1 MKQKLLIL
9 AGCCLM
15 SLYLSGQSALLRGN
29 VQDSETGE
37 GIPFANLLL
46 LTEKTGT
53 AADADGQFE
62 LPVEKWPA
70 QIRVSAIGYLTDTI
84 VVEQADALQATLQ
97 PVPSDLPLVEV
108 LAQKKLR
115 QLSPEDRLPF
125 AFAIWDDYLFTL
137 SRKRTGSNA
146 WIDVRSPD
154 GILLF
159 EQQLDLR
166 RVTDIEVNCRNR
178 LYLLAN
184 YRYINLGYT
193 RAQIVPLET
202 MKYTDYIGA
211 YRDCRCSTEE
221 AMYYE
226 NVAYQGL
233 LKRYLRASLTNGALD
248 NFRQVLYAEQLDNY
262 MADLGLIMEGQSISN
277 TGDVS
282 REENDYIRT
291 RQTDADFLQR
301 VFYNNPQDNFL
312 FLAGEELILFNHDEQ
327 RIEYFDAEGQ
337 PKQAMPAHY
346 VQHKDWNGRVIQ
358 DIKTASFYA
367 LLRDETGYLLAPIDL
382 STGQIGE
389 PVPLNILYYDEIAI
403 YNSTAFVLGT
413 PTAHAF
419 SDVKRLYTKPLW

>member
-1 MKQKLLIL
+1 MKWKLLTVAL
-9 AGCCLM
+9 CCLM
-15 SLYLSGQSALLRGN
+15 SLCLSAQTFPLKGT
-29 VQDSETGE
+29 VQDSKTGV

-53 AADADGQFE
+53 AADANGQFE
-62 LPVEKWPA
+62 LSVREWPA
-70 QIRVSAIGYLTDTI
+70 QIRVSAIGYLTDTV
-84 VVEQADALQATLQ
+84 VVEQADALQIALQ
-97 PVPSDLPLVEV
+97 PVPADLPLVEV

-115 QLSPEDRLPF
+115 QLSPEGRLPF
-125 AFAIWDDYLFTL
+125 AFAIWDDYLFIL
-137 SRKRTGSNA
+137 SRKSTGGNA
-146 WIDVRSPD
+146 WIEVRSPD

-166 RVTDIEVNCRNR
+166 RVTDIEANCRNR

-193 RAQIVPLET
+193 RAQIVPIET
-202 MKYTDYIGA
+202 MKYTDYISA

-233 LKRYLRASLTNGALD
+233 LKRYLRASLANGALD

-262 MADLGLIMEGQSISN
+262 MADLGLILEGQSISN
-277 TGDVS
+277 TGEVS
-282 REENDYIRT
+282 RAENDYIRT

-301 VFYNNPQDNFL
+301 VFYKNPQDNFL
-312 FLAGEELILFNHDEQ
+312 FLAGGELILFNHDEQ
-327 RIEYFDAEGQ
+327 QIEYFDAEGRS
-337 PKQAMPAHY
+337 KQMIPAHY
-346 VQHKDWNGRVIQ
+346 VQHENWNGRVIQ
-358 DIKTASFYA
+358 DLKTEACYA
-367 LLRDETGYLLAPIDL
+367 LLRDETGYLLAQIDL
-382 STGQIGE
+382 NTGQIGE
-389 PVPLNILYYDEIAI
+389 PVPLNILFYDDIAI

>member
-1 MKQKLLIL
+1 MKWKLLTVAL
-9 AGCCLM
+9 CCLM
-15 SLYLSGQSALLRGN
+15 SLCLSAQTFPLKGT
-29 VQDSETGE
+29 VQDSKTGE

-62 LPVEKWPA
+62 LSVREWSA
-70 QIRVSAIGYLTDTI
+70 QIRISAIGYLTDTV
-84 VVEQADALQATLQ
+84 VVEQADALQITLQ
-97 PVPSDLPLVEV
+97 PVPVNLPLVEV

-146 WIDVRSPD
+146 WIEVRSPD

-202 MKYTDYIGA
+202 MKYIDYIGA

-277 TGDVS
+277 TGEVS
-282 REENDYIRT
+282 RGENDYIRT

-312 FLAGEELILFNHDEQ
+312 FLAGGELILFNHDEQ
-327 RIEYFDAEGQ
+327 RIEYFNTEGQ
-337 PKQAMPAHY
+337 QEQVIPAYY
-346 VQHKDWNGRVIQ
+346 VEHKDWNGRVIQ
-358 DIKTASFYA
+358 DLKTEAFYA

-382 STGQIGE
+382 NKGQIAE
-389 PVPLNILYYDEIAI
+389 PVPLNILFYDDIAI
-403 YNSTAFVLGT
+403 YNNTAFVLGT
-413 PTAHAF
+413 PTAHAA
-419 SDVKRLYTKPLW
+419 SDVKRLYTKALW

>member
-1 MKQKLLIL
+1 MVKRLLFTAI
-9 AGCCLM
+9 CCL
-15 SLYLSGQSALLRGN
+15 LATNLIGQSDTVSGK
-29 VQDSETGE
+29 VTGVETGE

-70 QIRVSAIGYLTDTI
+70 QIRVSAIGYLTDT
-84 VVEQADALQATLQ
+84 VAVEQAGTLQIALQ
-97 PVPSDLPLVEV
+97 PVPADLPLVEV

-125 AFAIWDDYLFTL
+125 AFAIWDDYLFIL
-137 SRKRTGSNA
+137 SQKNTGSNA
-146 WIDVRSPD
+146 WIEVRSPD

-166 RVTDIEVNCRNR
+166 RVTDIEANCRNR

-202 MKYTDYIGA
+202 MRYTDYISA

-233 LKRYLRASLTNGALD
+233 LKRYLRASLTNGALN
-248 NFRQVLYAEQLDNY
+248 NFRQILYAEQLDNY

-282 REENDYIRT
+282 RAENDYIRT

-312 FLAGEELILFNHDEQ
+312 FLAGGEPILFNHDQ
-327 RIEYFDAEGQ
+327 QQIEFFDAEGRK
-337 PKQAMPAHY
+337 KQVIPAHY

-358 DIKTASFYA
+358 DLKTEAFYA
-367 LLRDETGYLLAPIDL
+367 LLRDRTGYLLAPISL
-382 STGQIGE
+382 GTGHIGE
-389 PVPLNILYYDEIAI
+389 PVPLNILFYDEIAI

-413 PTAHAF
+413 PTAHAV
-419 SDVKRLYTKPLW
+419 SDIKRLYTKALW

>member
-1 MKQKLLIL
+1 MKWKPLTVAL
-9 AGCCLM
+9 CCLM
-15 SLYLSGQSALLRGN
+15 SLCLSAQTFPLKGT
-29 VQDSETGE
+29 VQDSKTEE

-62 LPVEKWPA
+62 LFVREWPA
-70 QIRVSAIGYLTDTI
+70 RVRISAIGYLTDTV
-84 VVEQADALQATLQ
+84 VVEQADALQITLQ
-97 PVPSDLPLVEV
+97 PVPADLPLVEV

-146 WIDVRSPD
+146 WIEVRSPD

-166 RVTDIEVNCRNR
+166 RVMDIEVNCRNR

-193 RAQIVPLET
+193 RAQIVPMET

-211 YRDCRCSTEE
+211 YRDCQCSTEE

-282 REENDYIRT
+282 RAENDYIRT

-312 FLAGEELILFNHDEQ
+312 FQTGGELILFNHDEQ
-327 RIEYFDAEGQ
+327 RIEYFDAEGRS
-337 PKQAMPAHY
+337 KQVIPAYY

-358 DIKTASFYA
+358 DLKTEAFYA
-367 LLRDETGYLLAPIDL
+367 LLRDESGYLLAPIDL

>member
-1 MKQKLLIL
+1 MKWKPLTVAL
-9 AGCCLM
+9 CCLM
-15 SLYLSGQSALLRGN
+15 SLCLSAQTFSLKGTI
-29 VQDSETGE
+29 QDSKTEE

-53 AADADGQFE
+53 AADADGHFQ
-62 LPVEKWPA
+62 LSVGKWPA
-70 QIRVSAIGYLTDTI
+70 RIRISAIGYLTDTV
-84 VVEQADALQATLQ
+84 VVEQADALQITLQ
-97 PVPSDLPLVEV
+97 PVPADLPLVEV

-146 WIDVRSPD
+146 WIEVRSPD

-166 RVTDIEVNCRNR
+166 RVMDIEVNCRNR

-193 RAQIVPLET
+193 RAQIVPMET

-211 YRDCRCSTEE
+211 YRDCQCSTEE

-282 REENDYIRT
+282 RAENDYIRT

-301 VFYNNPQDNFL
+301 VFYKNPQDNFL
-312 FLAGEELILFNHDEQ
+312 FLAGGELILFNHDEQ
-327 RIEYFDAEGQ
+327 RIEYFDADGRS
-337 PKQAMPAHY
+337 KQVIPAYY

-358 DIKTASFYA
+358 DIKTEAFYA
-367 LLRDETGYLLAPIDL
+367 LLRDESGYLLALIDL

>member
-1 MKQKLLIL
+1 MNKRLLS
-9 AGCCLM
+9 ASVCCL
-15 SLYLSGQSALLRGN
+15 LAINLIGQSNAVLGKIK
-29 VQDSETGE
+29 DAKTGV

-62 LPVEKWPA
+62 LSVREWPA
-70 QIRVSAIGYLTDTI
+70 QIRVSAIGYLTDTV
-84 VVEQADALQATLQ
+84 VVEQADALQIALQ
-97 PVPSDLPLVEV
+97 PVPANLPLVEV

-146 WIDVRSPD
+146 WIEVRSPD

-226 NVAYQGL
+226 NLAYQGL
-233 LKRYLRASLTNGALD
+233 LKRYLRTSLTNGTLD

-262 MADLGLIMEGQSISN
+262 MADLGLIMECQSISN

-282 REENDYIRT
+282 KAENDYIRT

-312 FLAGEELILFNHDEQ
+312 FLSGGELILFNHDEQ
-327 RIEYFDAEGQ
+327 RIEYFDAEGR
-337 PKQAMPAHY
+337 PKQVMPAHY
-346 VQHKDWNGRVIQ
+346 VQHKDWNDRVIQ
-358 DIKTASFYA
+358 DIKTESFYA

-389 PVPLNILYYDEIAI
+389 PVPLNILFYDDIAI
-403 YNSTAFVLGT
+403 YNNTAFVLGT
-413 PTAHAF
+413 PTAHAA
-419 SDVKRLYTKPLW
+419 SDVKRLYTKALW

>member
-1 MKQKLLIL
+1 MKWKPLTVAL
-9 AGCCLM
+9 CCLM
-15 SLYLSGQSALLRGN
+15 SLCLSAQTFPLKGT
-29 VQDSETGE
+29 VQDSKTEE

-62 LPVEKWPA
+62 LSVREWPA
-70 QIRVSAIGYLTDTI
+70 RVRISAIGYLTDTV
-84 VVEQADALQATLQ
+84 VVEQADALQITLQ
-97 PVPSDLPLVEV
+97 PVPADLPLVEV

-146 WIDVRSPD
+146 WIEVRSPD

-166 RVTDIEVNCRNR
+166 RVMDIEVNCRNR

-193 RAQIVPLET
+193 RAQIVPMET

-211 YRDCRCSTEE
+211 YRDCQCSTEE

-262 MADLGLIMEGQSISN
+262 MADLGLIMDGQSISN

-282 REENDYIRT
+282 RAENDYIRT

-312 FLAGEELILFNHDEQ
+312 FQTGGELILFNHDEQ
-327 RIEYFDAEGQ
+327 RIEYFDAEGRS
-337 PKQAMPAHY
+337 KQVIPAYY

-358 DIKTASFYA
+358 DLKTEAFYA
-367 LLRDETGYLLAPIDL
+367 LLRDESGYLLAPIDL

>member
-1 MKQKLLIL
+1 MKWKPLTVAL
-9 AGCCLM
+9 CCLM
-15 SLYLSGQSALLRGN
+15 SLCLSAQTFPLKGT
-29 VQDSETGE
+29 VQDSKTEE

-62 LPVEKWPA
+62 LSVREWPA
-70 QIRVSAIGYLTDTI
+70 RIRISAIGYLTDTV
-84 VVEQADALQATLQ
+84 VVEQADALQITLQ
-97 PVPSDLPLVEV
+97 PVPADLPLVEV

-146 WIDVRSPD
+146 WIEVRSPD

-166 RVTDIEVNCRNR
+166 RVMDIEVNCRNR

-193 RAQIVPLET
+193 RAQIVPMET

-211 YRDCRCSTEE
+211 YRDCQCSTEE

-262 MADLGLIMEGQSISN
+262 MADLGLIMDGQSISN

-282 REENDYIRT
+282 RAENDYIRT

-312 FLAGEELILFNHDEQ
+312 FQTGGELILFNHDEQ
-327 RIEYFDAEGQ
+327 RIEYFDAEGRS
-337 PKQAMPAHY
+337 KQVIPAYY

-358 DIKTASFYA
+358 DLKTEAFYA
-367 LLRDETGYLLAPIDL
+367 LLRDESGYLLAPIDL

-389 PVPLNILYYDEIAI
+389 PVPLNILYYDETAI

-419 SDVKRLYTKPLW
+419 SDVKRLYTKPLL